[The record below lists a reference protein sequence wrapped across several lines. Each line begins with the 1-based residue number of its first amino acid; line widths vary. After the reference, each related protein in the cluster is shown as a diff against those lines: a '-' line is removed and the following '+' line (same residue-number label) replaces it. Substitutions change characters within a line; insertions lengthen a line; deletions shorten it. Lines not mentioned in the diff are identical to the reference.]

1 MGRERERER
10 EKEGEERVFEFLRS
24 SRKRGSLV
32 SDFAVQWL
40 CATERADGMKNSGIP
55 EYRFSFDAGC
65 GEIFG
70 NGYLILDGLIFENL
84 MSF

>member
-1 MGRERERER
+1 M
-10 EKEGEERVFEFLRS
+10 
-24 SRKRGSLV
+24 